1 MRKTPTLRLILLA
14 IVMAGLIVAGAF
26 PQIVPA
32 SLKQWFAD
40 DDSAP
45 RAVACRAETLQKYP
59 TDLQTIGAPDGT
71 SKTMINRNAN
81 AYAEAYAACIKR

>member
-1 MRKTPTLRLILLA
+1 MLRLILLSV
-14 IVMAGLIVAGAF
+14 VMAGLIIAGAF

-32 SLKQWFAD
+32 SLKHWFVD

-45 RAVACRAETLQKYP
+45 KAVACRAEALQRYP
-59 TDLQTIGAPDGT
+59 TDLQTVGSPDGT

-81 AYAEAYAACIKR
+81 AYADAYAACMKR